1 MWNTPAP
8 PVNGTEPNKYP
19 RTELSRNKSRMGD
32 RRPETRSTNSE
43 FDNNDTRLSP
53 SFAIS
58 GLSLAR
64 SIVIQHLSI

>member
-1 MWNTPAP
+1 MWNTPTP

-19 RTELSRNKSRMGD
+19 RTELSRNKSRVGD
-32 RRPETRSTNSE
+32 RRPEMRSTNSE
-43 FDNNDTRLSP
+43 FDNDTRLFP